1 MPNTAGQPGASND
14 PTASHDERCTLAS
27 HAITV
32 ARGRRWNRN
41 RHRYHYLADLQP
53 QPVEWLWQHRL
64 AAGTLAMLSGE
75 PGSGKTWVALAIAAA
90 LTRGRDPFT
99 GEKLKPATVLYAST
113 EHAAAQVIQPHF
125 AGLHGDPARLV
136 ILRRADSARS
146 MSSPDSALRDLEAR
160 APENPG
166 PPPDPRSLGRSLG
179 TSIALL
185 KRTFSIVSPA
195 WRSFTAA
202 AFSSF
207 ATSPNLAPA
216 GLSIEVGNHE
226 CSAALRTEFLV
237 GSSPDAPAQ
246 TALLHVKSNLG
257 PLAPPLDYR
266 IGEAGNFHWTGLSNL
281 TPEDLLAARPTG
293 AGLPKRKF
301 AAQWLRDCL
310 QPGSQTQGSI
320 EIAAERDGVCITTLR
335 RAKFDIGVVA
345 PKTENQVPGGGLC
358 PLRRISTRRSTR
370 QDGQINYLSTLS
382 IFMKQTTYLATLPN
396 PKVERYEIWLVI
408 TALPVI
414 EWVVAQSYSGSGET
428 LIWEYAGQRLHPQAK
443 RKETAP

>member
-1 MPNTAGQPGASND
+1 MTPQQALMND
-14 PTASHDERCTLAS
+14 ALSPYTPSPLPADTDA
-27 HAITV
+27 TV
-32 ARGRRWNRN
+32 TGTDIV
-41 RHRYHYLADLQP
+41 YLADLQP

-99 GEKLKPATVLYAST
+99 GEKLKPATVLYASA
-113 EHAAAQVIQPHF
+113 EHAAAQVIQPRF

-136 ILRRADSARS
+136 VLRRAVSVRS
-146 MSSPDSALRDLEAR
+146 MSSPDSAPRDLQDVLHDAFDD
-160 APENPG
+160 ALDDALQKTQAHLVIL
-166 PPPDPRSLGRSLG
+166 DP
-179 TSIALL
+179 
-185 KRTFSIVSPA
+185 
-195 WRSFTAA
+195 WD
-202 AFSSF
+202 
-207 ATSPNLAPA
+207 
-216 GLSIEVGNHE
+216 GLWEVGLDRLSRLAELHRCCILLIRHLAKPTVGRPVHRGRATME

-266 IGEAGNFHWTGLSNL
+266 IGEAGNFYWTGLSNL

-335 RAKFDIGVVA
+335 RAKFDIGV
-345 PKTENQVPGGGLC
+345 
-358 PLRRISTRRSTR
+358 RSSK
-370 QDGQINYLSTLS
+370 DGKSG
-382 IFMKQTTYLATLPN
+382 AWWWTLP
-396 PKVERYEIWLVI
+396 PPED
-408 TALPVI
+408 
-414 EWVVAQSYSGSGET
+414 
-428 LIWEYAGQRLHPQAK
+428 
-443 RKETAP
+443 

>member
-1 MPNTAGQPGASND
+1 MIPQEAMMKDALSPHTPSPLSADAD
-14 PTASHDERCTLAS
+14 A
-27 HAITV
+27 TV
-32 ARGRRWNRN
+32 TGTDIV
-41 RHRYHYLADLQP
+41 YLADLQP

-99 GEKLKPATVLYAST
+99 GEKLKPATVLYASA
-113 EHAAAQVIQPHF
+113 EHSAAQVIQPRF

-136 ILRRADSARS
+136 ILRRAVSASS
-146 MSSPDSALRDLEAR
+146 MSSPDSALRDLDDALQKTQ
-160 APENPG
+160 AHLVIL
-166 PPPDPRSLGRSLG
+166 DPWDSLWEVDLDRLGRLAELHRCCILLIRHLATAG
-179 TSIALL
+179 RPVRRGRASI
-185 KRTFSIVSPA
+185 
-195 WRSFTAA
+195 
-202 AFSSF
+202 
-207 ATSPNLAPA
+207 
-216 GLSIEVGNHE
+216 G

-320 EIAAERDGVCITTLR
+320 EIAAERDGVCISTLR
-335 RAKFDIGVVA
+335 RAKFDIGV
-345 PKTENQVPGGGLC
+345 
-358 PLRRISTRRSTR
+358 RSSK
-370 QDGQINYLSTLS
+370 DGKSG
-382 IFMKQTTYLATLPN
+382 AWWWTLP
-396 PKVERYEIWLVI
+396 PPED
-408 TALPVI
+408 
-414 EWVVAQSYSGSGET
+414 
-428 LIWEYAGQRLHPQAK
+428 
-443 RKETAP
+443 